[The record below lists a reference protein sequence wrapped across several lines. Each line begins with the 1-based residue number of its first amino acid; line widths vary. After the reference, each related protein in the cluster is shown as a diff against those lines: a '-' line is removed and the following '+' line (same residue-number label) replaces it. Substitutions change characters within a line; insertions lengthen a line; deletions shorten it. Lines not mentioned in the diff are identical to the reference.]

1 MEDPKYNASIKVGS
15 KDSSYSFLAFPRGA
29 TGGLQASQSFILELT
44 FTDEQTP
51 GQPFDIS
58 GSTTTLYCT
67 GYNVQGF
74 DVTMLGAGVLSDS
87 GSGTTDRVT
96 FTVTKDQIPD
106 ELGNLPAT
114 KNGNSVFYCILEDAD
129 TKLQFYQT
137 VNVLDQDFQLTGENS
152 VSDNIILAGGNDLGT
167 VIDTQIATPPVSPV
181 LNDAYIVATGGTGD
195 WSGKDGQLAVFNGT
209 DWIFRTPE
217 TGNFVYDS
225 TADASYTYDSAAW
238 NPFTPADGSITQAKL
253 DAGFTLPDDNVSNAQ
268 LANMQSNTIKGR
280 LTAGAGDPQDLTSSQ
295 VKQILGLDAVD
306 NTTDADKPISTAQQT
321 ALDLKLDAT
330 AQAADSLLFN
340 GLSIDL
346 TNASLGR
353 IPALK
358 SSLTEFDLV
367 DPSSGGGSGGFD
379 FPYLFSTDTA
389 ATDPTSGGIKFNNA
403 TPASVTEIY
412 VSSTDNDGMLI
423 NTLINSLGSGDQL
436 VLKQSD
442 TPANRLR
449 FNVTSVTDNTT
460 YITITGTVADS
471 GSLPSNGSSCG
482 IGLEYVTGGGGS
494 GVTSVNGQ
502 TGAVE
507 TITETDE
514 LNLSAGVTVAGST
527 TTDALNTLDTGKAE
541 SSITIS
547 ATGGITSSAA
557 DLTAANI
564 GLDLDIDSLPS
575 EATPASGDQL
585 IIFDGTQNKKV
596 DWNLL
601 PGAGG
606 GEVNTISSV
615 GGNTSLVSGKVG
627 ADLQIKSI
635 NFGTNLTVSGVT
647 STGFTLDAATGALDT
662 TQVNGWS
669 GQQYF
674 DSTTLTFMSNISWD
688 LDLNQV
694 TEITLTGNATLNNPS
709 NIRDG
714 ATYILHVVQ
723 DSSGAHTLAFDTNY
737 KFVGDVVP
745 VVTSNANHR
754 DIFTFTAMGGKLY
767 GTYVQGYTS

>member
-44 FTDEQTP
+44 FTDEQAP
-51 GQPFDIS
+51 GQAFDIS
-58 GSTTTLYCT
+58 GATATLYCS

-74 DVTMLGAGVLSDS
+74 PVTMLGAGVLSDS
-87 GSGTTDRVT
+87 GSGTTDTVT

-106 ELGNLPAT
+106 DLGNLPAT

-129 TKLQFYQT
+129 TKLEFYQT
-137 VNVLDQDFQLTGENS
+137 VNILDQDFQLTGENS

-181 LNDAYIVATGGTGD
+181 LNDAYIVATAGTGD
-195 WSGKDGQLAVFNGT
+195 WSGKDGQLAVFNGS

-225 TADASYTYDSAAW
+225 TADTSYSYDGAAW
-238 NPFTPADGSITQAKL
+238 NTFTPADGSITN
-253 DAGFTLPDDNVSNAQ
+253 TQ

-321 ALDLKLDAT
+321 ALGLKLDAT
-330 AQAADSLLFN
+330 AQAADSAKYGGYTIDDTNISN
-340 GLSIDL
+340 GRVL
-346 TNASLGR
+346 AM
-353 IPALK
+353 K
-358 SSLTEFDLV
+358 SGLTEFEFV
-367 DPSSGGGSGGFD
+367 DQSGGGGNGVSL
-379 FPYLFSTDTA
+379 PYVWSNDTA
-389 ATDPTSGGIKFNNA
+389 ATDPTSGGIKANSG
-403 TPASVTEIY
+403 TIGSITEIY
-412 VSSTDNDGMLI
+412 ISYTSNNSVDA
-423 NTLINSLGSGDQL
+423 TLRINSLINNGFYIQQL
-436 VLKQSD
+436 DNDSKFIEL
-442 TPANRLR
+442 
-449 FNVTSVTDNTT
+449 NVTDVTDNTGWAT
-460 YITITGTVADS
+460 LTVTPSSTGTILDNGTTAGVDFNFYSSSGISVPSVFNRTGPVIAQASDYNASQIDNDS
-471 GSLPSNGSSCG
+471 S
-482 IGLEYVTGGGGS
+482 VTGVFVS
-494 GVTSVNGQ
+494 
-502 TGAVE
+502 
-507 TITETDE
+507 
-514 LNLSAGVTVAGST
+514 
-527 TTDALNTLDTGKAE
+527 DALNTLDTGKAE

-557 DLTAANI
+557 NLTAASI

-585 IIFDGTQNKKV
+585 IIHDGTQNKKV

-674 DSTTLTFMSNISWD
+674 DSTTLTFSSNISWD
-688 LDLNQV
+688 LNLNQV
-694 TEITLTGNATLNNPS
+694 TELTLTGDATLNNPT
-709 NIRDG
+709 NIQNG
-714 ATYILHVVQ
+714 STYILHVVQ
-723 DSSGAHTLAFDTNY
+723 DGTGTHSLSFGSNY
-737 KFVGDVVP
+737 KFVGDAAP
-745 VVTSNANHR
+745 TISPTANYR
-754 DIFTFTAMGGKLY
+754 DIFTFSAMGGNLY
-767 GTYVQGYTS
+767 CTFVQGYTS

>member
-74 DVTMLGAGVLSDS
+74 DVTMLGSGVLSDS
-87 GSGTTDRVT
+87 GSGTTDTVT

-106 ELGNLPAT
+106 DLGNLPAT

-137 VNVLDQDFQLTGENS
+137 VNILDQDFQLTGENS
-152 VSDNIILAGGNDLGT
+152 VSENIILAGGNDLGT
-167 VIDTQIATPPVSPV
+167 VINTQIATPPVGPS
-181 LNDAYIVATGGTGD
+181 LGDSYIVTTGGTGD
-195 WSGKDGQLAVFNGT
+195 WLGKDGQLAVFNGS

-253 DAGFTLPDDNVSNAQ
+253 DAGFTLPDDNVANTQ

-280 LTAGAGDPQDLTSSQ
+280 LTAGAGDAQDLTSSQ

-306 NTTDADKPISTAQQT
+306 NTTDADKPISTLQQA
-321 ALDLKLDAT
+321 ALVQKLDAT
-330 AQAADSLLFN
+330 AQATDSAKYGGYTIDDTNISN
-340 GLSIDL
+340 GRVL
-346 TNASLGR
+346 AM
-353 IPALK
+353 K
-358 SSLTEFDLV
+358 SGLTEFEFV
-367 DPSSGGGSGGFD
+367 DQSGGGGSGGFD

-482 IGLEYVTGGGGS
+482 IGFEYVTGGGAS
-494 GVTSVNGQ
+494 GVSSVNGQ
-502 TGAVE
+502 TGAV
-507 TITETDE
+507 TTAQNTND
-514 LNLSAGVTVAGST
+514 LTNSSSVTGAT
-527 TTDALNTLDTGKAE
+527 TSDALNTLDTGKAE

-557 DLTAANI
+557 DLTDASI
-564 GLDLDIDSLPS
+564 DLDLDIASLPS

-615 GGNTSLVSGKVG
+615 GGDTSLVSGKVG

-635 NFGTNLTVSGVT
+635 NFGTNLSVSGVT
-647 STGFTLDAATGALDT
+647 STGFTLDAATGTLDT

-674 DSTTLTFMSNISWD
+674 DSTTLTFSSNISWD

-694 TEITLTGNATLNNPS
+694 TELTLTGNATLNNPT
-709 NIRDG
+709 NIQNG
-714 ATYILHVVQ
+714 STYILHVVQ
-723 DSSGAHTLAFDTNY
+723 DGTGAHTLAFGTNY
-737 KFVGDVVP
+737 KFVGDAVP
-745 VVTSNANHR
+745 VITSNANHR
-754 DIFTFTAMGGKLY
+754 DIFTFTAIGGKLY
-767 GTYVQGYTS
+767 GTYVQGFTS

>member
-74 DVTMLGAGVLSDS
+74 DVTMLGSGVLSDS
-87 GSGTTDRVT
+87 GSGTTDTVT

-106 ELGNLPAT
+106 DLGNLPAT

-137 VNVLDQDFQLTGENS
+137 VNILDQDFQLTGENS
-152 VSDNIILAGGNDLGT
+152 VSENIILAGGNDLGT
-167 VIDTQIATPPVSPV
+167 VINTQIATPPVGPS
-181 LNDAYIVATGGTGD
+181 LGDSYIVATGGSGD
-195 WSGKDGQLAVFNGT
+195 WLGKDGQLAVFNGS

-253 DAGFTLPDDNVSNAQ
+253 DAGFTLPDDNVTNAQ

-280 LTAGAGDPQDLTSSQ
+280 LTSGAGDPQDLTSYQ
-295 VKQILGLDAVD
+295 VKQVLGLDAVD
-306 NTTDADKPISTAQQT
+306 NTTDANKPISTLQQA

-330 AQAADSLLFN
+330 AQAADSAKYGGYTIDDTNISN
-340 GLSIDL
+340 GRVL
-346 TNASLGR
+346 AV
-353 IPALK
+353 K
-358 SSLTEFDLV
+358 SGLTEFEFV
-367 DPSSGGGSGGFD
+367 DQSGGGGSGGFD

-389 ATDPTSGGIKFNNA
+389 ATDPTSGGMKFNNA

-412 VSSTDNDGMLI
+412 VSATDNDGMLI

-482 IGLEYVTGGGGS
+482 IGFEYVTGGGAS
-494 GVTSVNGQ
+494 GVSSINGQ
-502 TGAVE
+502 TGAVS
-507 TITETDE
+507 TAQNTNDLI
-514 LNLSAGVTVAGST
+514 NSSSVTGAT
-527 TTDALNTLDTGKAE
+527 TSDALNTLNTGKAE

-557 DLTAANI
+557 DLAAASI
-564 GLDLDIDSLPS
+564 DLDLDIASLPS
-575 EATPASGDQL
+575 ESTPASGDQL

-674 DSTTLTFMSNISWD
+674 NSTTLTFSSNISWD

-714 ATYILHVVQ
+714 ATYILHVIQ
-723 DSSGAHTLAFDTNY
+723 DSTGAHTLAFGTNY
-737 KFVGDVVP
+737 KFVGDAVP
-745 VVTSNANHR
+745 VISSNANHR

-767 GTYVQGYTS
+767 CTYVQGFTS